1 VGRAKRHQRN
11 ALEESKSG
19 PASPSISF
27 DVFLFSLSSPQ
38 HTHTHTHAQCVSSSV
53 ATGQAPTA
61 KTSPQPMPIG
71 TGGQAVRAF
80 FEQQPAE
87 PERSTLRSFSLSLL
101 FGSFRF
107 FPIATAAAAAAAA
120 TQSAPILQVRRQCG
134 AAAYETGGSADE
146 NFSNFPATFFISV
159 LFIFT
164 RRHPKFLIF

>member
-1 VGRAKRHQRN
+1 
-11 ALEESKSG
+11 
-19 PASPSISF
+19 
-27 DVFLFSLSSPQ
+27 
-38 HTHTHTHAQCVSSSV
+38 
-53 ATGQAPTA
+53 
-61 KTSPQPMPIG
+61 MPIG

-146 NFSNFPATFFISV
+146 IFSNFPATFFISV

-164 RRHPKFLIF
+164 RRHPKFLIFLKTIFWGNFKKKVQSEFGVRRIWFGLKHFDEFYF